1 MKTYTRRYLGPTM
14 VASSKSIFGPYS
26 KRYVLLSD
34 AGGHTRPFQDKNGK
48 WWTALYFWGSGG
60 FSERFGI
67 TGIDFA
73 ADGTIYPTGE
83 VIQK

>member
-14 VASSKSIFGPYS
+14 VASSKSIFGPYG

-34 AGGHTRPFQDKNGK
+34 ANGHSRPFQDENGK
-48 WWTALYFWGSGG
+48 WWTALWKWSGD
-60 FSERFGI
+60 FSHQFGI

-73 ADGTIYPTGE
+73 ANGTIYPTGE
-83 VIQK
+83 VIQN

>member
-1 MKTYTRRYLGPTM
+1 MW
-14 VASSKSIFGPYS
+14 
-26 KRYVLLSD
+26 
-34 AGGHTRPFQDKNGK
+34 DK
-48 WWTALYFWGSGG
+48 G
-60 FSERFGI
+60 FSHQFWI